1 MKDNSN
7 NRSRNRRKYFS
18 IYICLLYCFFF
29 FIIILYPFLCVY
41 ICIYFF
47 FCIADLFC
55 FYCFMF
61 PLFLNLFT
69 FILCLSSFLD
79 LLSFLFQHIFSL
91 FSRSLGQ
98 KSTRVSLSLP
108 KQRHW
113 RTISYSSNVIL
124 PTKSYGRARNNRETL
139 EGLRRQRVSVC
150 MRVCVY

>member
-1 MKDNSN
+1 MSPLLFFLFYYH
-7 NRSRNRRKYFS
+7 SLPFPL
-18 IYICLLYCFFF
+18 CLYLY
-29 FIIILYPFLCVY
+29 LL
-41 ICIYFF
+41 F